1 MLLTNLLPFGRNHH
15 NSSAVE
21 PLPLNLAKL
30 KGHGFKSRYKPMP
43 IIFSSGAGHGF
54 ESRYNLSN
62 FTKSRGLRELNPAP
76 QPSLLEPSGIEPGD
90 PDGNRTRNHKVTCG
104 GVNH

>member
-54 ESRYNLSN
+54 ESRYKPFKLYQVSG
-62 FTKSRGLRELNPAP
+62 TP
-76 QPSLLEPSGIEPGD
+76 GIEPGT
-90 PDGNRTRNHKVTCG
+90 PAFSAGAFG
-104 GVNH
+104 Y

>member
-30 KGHGFKSRYKPMP
+30 KGHGFKSRYKPFFKP
-43 IIFSSGAGHGF
+43 VTFH
-54 ESRYNLSN
+54 